1 MSLLRHCLCDRN
13 GCGGGRRQSRP
24 FQRQNCGAYSGKA
37 GNTLGN
43 FLHIVYVCQISSAH
57 ALSVL
62 SGFADIRP
70 ARAYRRLCDGAV
82 VRLYHNR
89 SQMSAENALHG
100 HCLRRGAWRHRHGH
114 CFRSARILHLQV
126 SQDEKGR
133 SFKPCRG
140 RSVVHRGGNA
150 CQQICAH
157 TVLFAGD
164 VRRSMGAAAQHGV
177 DFVSRRNLR
186 KLLQLLYLSRRTAL
200 QPAAL
205 SDLRDGHVFHLQV
218 HFKAVA
224 LLNKGAEI
232 PRPYLHSE
240 AGCAILL
247 S

>member
-1 MSLLRHCLCDRN
+1 MLVNRFVLI
-13 GCGGGRRQSRP
+13 P
-24 FQRQNCGAYSGKA
+24 F
-37 GNTLGN
+37 
-43 FLHIVYVCQISSAH
+43 I
-57 ALSVL
+57 
-62 SGFADIRP
+62 
-70 ARAYRRLCDGAV
+70 
-82 VRLYHNR
+82 
-89 SQMSAENALHG
+89 
-100 HCLRRGAWRHRHGH
+100 
-114 CFRSARILHLQV
+114 
-126 SQDEKGR
+126 
-133 SFKPCRG
+133 
-140 RSVVHRGGNA
+140 
-150 CQQICAH
+150 
-157 TVLFAGD
+157 AGD

-247 S
+247 SCYDFVAKNFPTFAR